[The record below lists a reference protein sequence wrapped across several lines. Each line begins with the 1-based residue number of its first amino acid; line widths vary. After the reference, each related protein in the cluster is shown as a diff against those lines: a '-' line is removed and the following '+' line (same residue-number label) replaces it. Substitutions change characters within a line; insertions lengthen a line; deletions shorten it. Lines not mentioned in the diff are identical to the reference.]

1 MTRRPEFLG
10 RVSAAANPAALLT
23 LLLVGLLALC
33 SRPALAGA
41 EEGRAKAQTCIACH
55 GPGGNSVIPS
65 IPSLTGQPKQFIVS
79 ALYQFREGKR
89 KNDQM
94 TPMAANLSN
103 ADLND
108 LAAFFAAQPLAAWP
122 AKTTANLAE
131 GKRLAT
137 ENNCVA
143 CHAAN
148 LMGQQHIPRL
158 AGQHKDYLGAQLR
171 SFKASTRGE
180 MDGVMTSAAQALTEA
195 DIEVLTDYLAGLP
208 TAP

>member
-1 MTRRPEFLG
+1 MQRPGFLG
-10 RVSAAANPAALLT
+10 RVSTAANTAA
-23 LLLVGLLALC
+23 LLLVGCLAL
-33 SRPALAGA
+33 SSQPSLAGA

-65 IPSLTGQPKQFIVS
+65 IPSLTGQPKQFLVS

-108 LAAFFAAQPLAAWP
+108 LAAFFAAQALVAAP
-122 AKTTANLAE
+122 AKTAANLAE
-131 GKRLAT
+131 GMRLAT
-137 ENNCVA
+137 QNNCVA

-195 DIEVLTDYLAGLP
+195 DIEVLADYLAGLP

>member
-1 MTRRPEFLG
+1 MTMRPGFLG
-10 RVSAAANPAALLT
+10 RVSAVATTAALVLT
-23 LLLVGLLALC
+23 GWLAI
-33 SRPALAGA
+33 SSNRAMAGV
-41 EEGRAKAQTCIACH
+41 EEGRAKAQACVACH

-108 LAAFFAAQPLAAWP
+108 LAAFFAAQPLVVVP

-131 GKRLAT
+131 GKRLAS

-158 AGQHKDYLGAQLR
+158 AGQHKDYLLTQLR

-180 MDGVMTSAAQALTEA
+180 MDGVMTSAAQALSEA
-195 DIEVLTDYLAGLP
+195 DMQVLADYLAVLP

>member
-1 MTRRPEFLG
+1 MTARPEFLG
-10 RVSAAANPAALLT
+10 RVSAAVHAAALF
-23 LLLVGLLALC
+23 LVGMLALC
-33 SRPALAGA
+33 SQPALAGA

-65 IPSLTGQPKQFIVS
+65 VPSLTGQPKQFIVS

-94 TPMAANLSN
+94 TPLAANLSN

-108 LAAFFAAQPLAAWP
+108 LAAFFAAQALVAVP

-180 MDGVMTSAAQALTEA
+180 MDGVMTSAAQALSEA
-195 DIEVLTDYLAGLP
+195 DIEVLADYLAGLP